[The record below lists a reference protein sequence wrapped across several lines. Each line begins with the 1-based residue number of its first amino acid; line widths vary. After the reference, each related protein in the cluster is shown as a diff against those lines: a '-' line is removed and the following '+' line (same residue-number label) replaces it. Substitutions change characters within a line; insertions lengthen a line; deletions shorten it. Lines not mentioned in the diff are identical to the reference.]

1 MPSSHETPG
10 AEAGPREPASA
21 SGRRIYRTGG
31 GGDDAGPAGVGPT
44 PASGDEALA
53 PSRALRQGPRSRM
66 LALVVLAVVA
76 VVIVVV
82 GVAAGTPTLDPSQ
95 RTTDTFR
102 LLPLT
107 TTTTS

>member
-10 AEAGPREPASA
+10 PDPDPREPAPISE
-21 SGRRIYRTGG
+21 RRVYRTGG
-31 GGDDAGPAGVGPT
+31 DAVDTGPAGVGPI
-44 PASGDEALA
+44 PGAGEGAQV
-53 PSRALRQGPRSRM
+53 PGRAARQGPRSRM
-66 LALVVLAVVA
+66 LALIILAVVA

>member
-10 AEAGPREPASA
+10 PRAGPRVPTPASER
-21 SGRRIYRTGG
+21 SIYRTGG
-31 GGDDAGPAGVGPT
+31 DGVDTGPDGLGPT
-44 PASGDEALA
+44 PAAGEGASA
-53 PSRALRQGPRSRM
+53 PSRAARQGPRSRL
-66 LALVVLAVVA
+66 LALIVLAVVA

-95 RTTDTFR
+95 RTTDTFK